1 MALFVLATLFRQLGL
16 DKHATEA
23 LLTRC
28 RVVALS
34 LSRYK
39 KIVAFLKKF
48 PRFFW
53 RNNNYYAPDMM
64 IITTRVFHTN
74 QSSGLITNSSQ
85 WGWHKGKNIL
95 ILAQQLLWFRHDGYN
110 YHSVIKMNFAKDSI
124 TSTIETLK
132 KSCFF
137 LLNDWTYQLSVI
149 TNHKTIVFSVYA
161 LSCYLPPRSWFPRWL
176 VPTTGG
182 YIGPRIW
189 FFPHLEYVGNC
200 LPWLG
205 FSTDGGGG
213 SCSGS

>member
-1 MALFVLATLFRQLGL
+1 MAELQQLWTPSRQLNLNPKLFSYNKIKTIVHCRIFPLQRDQACYCIMALFVLATLFRQLGL

-95 ILAQQLLWFRHDGYN
+95 ILAQQLLWFTDLD
-110 YHSVIKMNFAKDSI
+110 MM
-124 TSTIETLK
+124 
-132 KSCFF
+132 
-137 LLNDWTYQLSVI
+137 VI
-149 TNHKTIVFSVYA
+149 TTIVS
-161 LSCYLPPRSWFPRWL
+161 SK
-176 VPTTGG
+176 
-182 YIGPRIW
+182 
-189 FFPHLEYVGNC
+189 
-200 LPWLG
+200 
-205 FSTDGGGG
+205 
-213 SCSGS
+213 